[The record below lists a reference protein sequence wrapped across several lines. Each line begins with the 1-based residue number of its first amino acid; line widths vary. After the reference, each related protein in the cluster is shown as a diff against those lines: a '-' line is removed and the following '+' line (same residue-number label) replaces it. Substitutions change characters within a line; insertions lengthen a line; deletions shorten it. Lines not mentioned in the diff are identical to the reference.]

1 MQVGYAAGSDWPYIA
16 NQFVLVDLR
25 TATCEHNAHLVGVV
39 TEPGPSSGANGW
51 MISRISVSLSTI
63 LSGQELL
70 APREFWPHVGGRALF
85 MWARALFTRGPTW
98 TRTLFMR
105 SCVLFRW
112 DPHGPTYYLGG
123 AHIIFKFNSILPSLP
138 TLPFFIFMFFSFLI
152 LIIDIQKVICNTIL
166 IFSHTSQR

>member
-1 MQVGYAAGSDWPYIA
+1 MAFSSSFSEKKRREGRRNHPSIGRGWLGPRFRSRGGIPFPLLNPLCNLAWVG
-16 NQFVLVDLR
+16 LR
-25 TATCEHNAHLVGVV
+25 PGFLWVPTCCRNPLE
-39 TEPGPSSGANGW
+39 
-51 MISRISVSLSTI
+51 LSTI

-70 APREFWPHVGGRALF
+70 ASREFWPHV
-85 MWARALFTRGPTW
+85 TPVHCSYGPH
-98 TRTLFMR
+98 
-105 SCVLFRW
+105 VLFRW

-123 AHIIFKFNSILPSLP
+123 AHIIFKFNSMLPSLP